1 MRLYTPTELRTN
13 LYRILESVQKPN
25 EIVYV
30 HSGKTSDYDAVIISK
45 QTWDEMQSVI
55 NNKNEGL

>member
-13 LYRILESVQKPN
+13 LYRILESVQQPS
-25 EIVYV
+25 EVVHI
-30 HSGKTSDYDAVIISK
+30 HSGKTSDYDAVIVSK

-55 NNKNEGL
+55 NNKERNM

>member
-25 EIVYV
+25 EIVHI
-30 HSGKTSDYDAVIISK
+30 HSGKTSDYDAVIVSK

-55 NNKNEGL
+55 NNKERNM

>member
-1 MRLYTPTELRTN
+1 MKIYTPTELRNN
-13 LYRILESVQKPN
+13 LYQTLKQVQQPG

-30 HSGKTSDYDAVIISK
+30 HSGKTSDYDAVVVSK

-55 NNKNEGL
+55 NNKERNM